1 MMEFYRNPDGR
12 LVLRNLPPLVAELLR
27 QIPRWH
33 DHACEA
39 SEARLFPYPSNDPGE
54 EEMRDDWKA
63 HVQPELHELFQ
74 SARQV
79 VESDLRA
86 LVDEDEIYSLEFP
99 VNHGEAW
106 LNALNQ
112 ARLAL
117 AEQHNFDEAELSSAG
132 PLSIANERDF
142 ALLQISF
149 YAALQQLL
157 VEVLD

>member
-1 MMEFYRNPDGR
+1 MEFYQSAEGR
-12 LVLRNLPPLVAELLR
+12 LGLKNMPPLVVDLLR

-33 DHACEA
+33 DDACEA
-39 SEARLFPYPSNDPGE
+39 AEARLFQCPTNDPDE
-54 EEMRDDWKA
+54 EGLRSDWKA
-63 HVQPELHELFQ
+63 HVQPELHEFFQ
-74 SARQV
+74 SSRQV

-86 LVDEDEIYSLEFP
+86 LVDDDEIFSLEFP
-99 VNHGEAW
+99 LKHAEAW

-117 AEQHNFDEAELSSAG
+117 AEQHGFDEAELSSSG
-132 PLSIANERDF
+132 PLSVANERDF

-149 YAALQQLL
+149 YAMLQQLL